1 MMKIPFDRCLIVTT
15 LDFDRILDRLE
26 SAIYDSRFEPSYS
39 FDRSPRK
46 QRYYGEIRGF
56 KFSATRTIGHKY
68 VHLPSLFLPTIE
80 GTIDQLH
87 NGYEISLK
95 VALHNWTCLLLLGWL
110 GGLVTFVVASMVDN
124 VLGEIQAFQYLNDLL
139 LSFSIYLAIVAY
151 FYFAAWRGIKF
162 FKSLFAQRLLTTSA
176 IVLVTKPKWQMDL
189 QYQQATF
196 NRTAV
201 DWMRVNLPS
210 LPSSPVMSRKMSDR
224 RQRKR

>member
-1 MMKIPFDRCLIVTT
+1 MIKIPFNRCLIVTT

-46 QRYYGEIRGF
+46 QRYHGEIRGF
-56 KFSATRTIGHKY
+56 KFLATRTIGHKY
-68 VHLPSLFLPTIE
+68 FHLPSLFLPTIE
-80 GTIDQLH
+80 GTIAQVH

-95 VALHNWTCLLLLGWL
+95 VALHNWICLILLGCL
-110 GGLVTFVVASMVDN
+110 GGLVTFVTASVVDN
-124 VLGEIQAFQYLNDLL
+124 VLGEIQMYQYLNDLL
-139 LSFSIYLAIVAY
+139 LSLAIYLAIVAY
-151 FYFAAWRGIKF
+151 FYLAAWRSIKF

-176 IVLVTKPKWQMDL
+176 IVLVTKPKWQMEL

-201 DWMRVNLPS
+201 DWIRVNLPS
-210 LPSSPVMSRKMSDR
+210 LPSSPVVSRKMSDR
-224 RQRKR
+224 RKSKR